1 MAAGAEGGA
10 EAEAEAGAGATAAAA
25 ATTIKPCVQILGQIS
40 HSSPDG
46 APNGTAVDQLQSQ
59 LQVGVMK
66 APRLTATDVPFTME
80 HGQWPTARFPAFS
93 HLTLSRCAV

>member
-1 MAAGAEGGA
+1 MAAGAEGG
-10 EAEAEAGAGATAAAA
+10 AEAEAGAGATAAAA

-46 APNGTAVDQLQSQ
+46 APNGTAVNQLQSQ

-80 HGQWPTARFPAFS
+80 HGQCIGPLPVSPLLAI
-93 HLTLSRCAV
+93 